1 MNVKIIKFAAL
12 FTALPSLML
21 AQSGPDKT
29 TIERNNQP
37 PTGVSQNEG
46 KNSNVDST
54 DAGAQRPIFLKTENI
69 SAFAGFDSKYLY
81 RNNPFSA
88 GSKLSY
94 FETAMWLNTAYAGA
108 SFEPIEITDSVI
120 TPYVGINYTK
130 TEYLESGLDGFNFDS
145 TSAYV
150 MLSAQ
155 HSNGWAYRLG
165 VSYAM
170 DKSNALDEETYKE
183 LYPYIGA
190 MKLHALSEDLLGI
203 FDISGGFHDSKSDSA
218 FSTTRKNDLDN
229 IDVTVSLGLQYLYHG
244 FILTPRY
251 AATYKTY
258 TEDAPS
264 TNDGRED
271 LIHSLSLKV
280 NYPLNDN
287 LDLSVFGSYSKR
299 DTKST
304 FADFDFES
312 ADAGLSLG
320 LNTTF

>member
-1 MNVKIIKFAAL
+1 
-12 FTALPSLML
+12 
-21 AQSGPDKT
+21 
-29 TIERNNQP
+29 
-37 PTGVSQNEG
+37 
-46 KNSNVDST
+46 
-54 DAGAQRPIFLKTENI
+54 
-69 SAFAGFDSKYLY
+69 
-81 RNNPFSA
+81 
-88 GSKLSY
+88 
-94 FETAMWLNTAYAGA
+94 
-108 SFEPIEITDSVI
+108 
-120 TPYVGINYTK
+120 
-130 TEYLESGLDGFNFDS
+130 
-145 TSAYV
+145 
-150 MLSAQ
+150 
-155 HSNGWAYRLG
+155 
-165 VSYAM
+165 
-170 DKSNALDEETYKE
+170 
-183 LYPYIGA
+183 
-190 MKLHALSEDLLGI
+190 LHALSEDLLGI
-203 FDISGGFHDSKSDSA
+203 FDISGGFHDSTSDSA